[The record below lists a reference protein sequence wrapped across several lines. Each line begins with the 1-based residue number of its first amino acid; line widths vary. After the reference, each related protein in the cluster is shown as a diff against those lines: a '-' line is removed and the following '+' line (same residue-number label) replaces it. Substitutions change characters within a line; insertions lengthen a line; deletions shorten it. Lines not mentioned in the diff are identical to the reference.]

1 MSDKSL
7 ALRETIRQILSEC
20 GCGDMEAGQEVG
32 QEQNTVEKEPFY
44 YLAPDVVGSINNL
57 QLHPNKKSLSI
68 GFDATDGKKFKLVV
82 PNDVVHNWK
91 DAGNQDAEII
101 DFV

>member
-1 MSDKSL
+1 MSNKSL
-7 ALRETIRQILSEC
+7 ALRETIRQMLSEC
-20 GCGDMEAGQEVG
+20 GCGDIEAGQE
-32 QEQNTVEKEPFY
+32 QKSIEKEPFY